1 VTDDKPIPCGLCG
14 AAPPACDGS
23 GYRRTPTGATPCPS
37 YRGQLGSRRLEAAGL
52 PSRFREMRFQDVR
65 TDLPGKATLEAHVA
79 LLRRY
84 AAKMTHA
91 PRGARLTPE
100 GILPP
105 LLLTGPAGSG
115 KTMLASIVGRE
126 AAVAGLDVRFAEV
139 TALIARLT
147 NLIDSR
153 AETADDVL
161 APLLGADL
169 LILDEIGA
177 RRPTAYVADVLYL
190 LVNGRYNDMAPT
202 IYTTNLSFPGREDEL
217 RGRWLET
224 VVGERIASRLHECYV
239 LDFRGVE
246 DYRKRKAS
254 RRPSPDA

>member
-1 VTDDKPIPCGLCG
+1 MIDDSPIPCGRCG
-14 AAPPACDGS
+14 AMDAVCDGS
-23 GYRRTPTGATPCPS
+23 GYQKTATGAAPCPN
-37 YRGQLGSRRLEAAGL
+37 YKGQLGARRLEAARL
-52 PSRFREMRFQDVR
+52 PARFREACFEDVR
-65 TDLPGKATLEAHVA
+65 TDLPGKAILEAHVA
-79 LLRRY
+79 LSRRY
-84 AAKMTHA
+84 VAF
-91 PRGARLTPE
+91 LTAHHQGGPK
-100 GILPP
+100 IVPS

-115 KTMLASIVGRE
+115 KTLLASIVARE
-126 AAVAGLDVRFAEV
+126 AALAGLDVRFAEV

-161 APLLGADL
+161 GPLLGADL

-202 IYTTNLSFPGREDEL
+202 IYTTNLSFPGDETAP
-217 RGRWLET
+217 RDRWLGS
-224 VVGERIASRLHECYV
+224 VVGERLASRLHECRV

-246 DYRKRKAS
+246 DFRKRKAS
-254 RRPSPDA
+254 GRPSPGA